1 MSGAQPPGSGPGG
14 QSAATSPAGA
24 DPSMEDILA
33 SIRRIL
39 SEDETADS
47 PTAKPAEEPPPE
59 PSEEPEDDV
68 LVLDPSMLV
77 PEPAPEREPDID
89 LQQEPDPEPLPAAEP
104 EPVVELAP
112 VVEPPPVIAVP
123 PPAPAPIPASMTDLV
138 APAAAAAAASSV
150 DNPVRTLAAGR
161 RTQVYAAGPTIE
173 DLVREEVRPLL
184 KEWLDT
190 HLPPMVERL
199 VRLEIERVVGRV
211 VP

>member
-1 MSGAQPPGSGPGG
+1 
-14 QSAATSPAGA
+14 
-24 DPSMEDILA
+24 MEDILA

-39 SEDETADS
+39 SEDETAEA
-47 PTAKPAEEPPPE
+47 PTAKPAEEPRPE
-59 PSEEPEDDV
+59 SEEEPEDDV

-77 PEPAPEREPDID
+77 AEPAP
-89 LQQEPDPEPLPAAEP
+89 EPDPEPEPKPEIVLQQEP
-104 EPVVELAP
+104 EPVIELAP
-112 VVEPPPVIAVP
+112 AVEPPPVIAVP
-123 PPAPAPIPASMTDLV
+123 PSVPAPITASLTDLV

-150 DNPVRTLAAGR
+150 DNLVRTLAAGR
-161 RTQVYAAGPTIE
+161 STQVYAAGPTIE

>member
-1 MSGAQPPGSGPGG
+1 
-14 QSAATSPAGA
+14 
-24 DPSMEDILA
+24 MEDILA

-47 PTAKPAEEPPPE
+47 PTAKPAEEPASE
-59 PSEEPEDDV
+59 PSDEPEDDV

-77 PEPAPEREPDID
+77 PEPE
-89 LQQEPDPEPLPAAEP
+89 PAAEP
-104 EPVVELAP
+104 EATAEPEPVIELAP
-112 VVEPPPVIAVP
+112 VLEPPPVVVIP
-123 PPAPAPIPASMTDLV
+123 TQIPAQIPAPIPAAVPASMTDLV

-150 DNPVRTLAAGR
+150 DNLVRTLAAGR
-161 RTQVYAAGPTIE
+161 STQVYAAGPTIE

>member
-1 MSGAQPPGSGPGG
+1 
-14 QSAATSPAGA
+14 
-24 DPSMEDILA
+24 MEDILA

-39 SEDETADS
+39 SEDETSDS
-47 PTAKPAEEPPPE
+47 PTTKPAAEPPPE
-59 PSEEPEDDV
+59 PTEDAEDDV

-77 PEPAPEREPDID
+77 PEPAPEPAPEPEPEID
-89 LQQEPDPEPLPAAEP
+89 LQQEPEPEPRPAAEP
-104 EPVVELAP
+104 EPVIDLGPVE
-112 VVEPPPVIAVP
+112 EPPPVIAVP
-123 PPAPAPIPASMTDLV
+123 APIPAPLPISTTDLV

-150 DNPVRTLAAGR
+150 DNLVRTLAAGR
-161 RTQVYAAGPTIE
+161 STQVYAAGPTIE

>member
-1 MSGAQPPGSGPGG
+1 
-14 QSAATSPAGA
+14 
-24 DPSMEDILA
+24 MEDILA

-39 SEDETADS
+39 SEDETADP
-47 PTAKPAEEPPPE
+47 PTAKPAGEPPAE
-59 PSEEPEDDV
+59 ASEEPEDDV
-68 LVLDPSMLV
+68 LMLDPSMLV
-77 PEPAPEREPDID
+77 PEPAPE
-89 LQQEPDPEPLPAAEP
+89 PAAEP
-104 EPVVELAP
+104 EPEPEPQSAAEPEPVIELAP
-112 VVEPPPVIAVP
+112 VMEPPPVIAVP
-123 PPAPAPIPASMTDLV
+123 ASISAPLPAAIPASMTDLV

-150 DNPVRTLAAGR
+150 DNLVRTLAAGR
-161 RTQVYAAGPTIE
+161 STQVYAAGPTIE